1 MDSGQ
6 LSFNCRHEIMAHE
19 GYHEITPDASPV
31 RKIESVYE
39 DPLSVIWLDLTRQ
52 LGIAVH
58 RDDEV
63 FAAWDGNG
71 TLTIGKDET
80 LDPDDSLAQMI
91 FHELCHALT
100 EGESALS
107 LPDWGLEN
115 DRPDHVIRE
124 HACLHL
130 QAALAG
136 KYGLREFFA
145 TTTDFR
151 EYYDRLPADP
161 LADQSDA
168 ATRIASEAWTR
179 ATEGPWSKPLAEAL
193 ERTSEIATI
202 IKTVAGQKSL
212 WNKTQASPLSDT
224 QP

>member
-1 MDSGQ
+1 
-6 LSFNCRHEIMAHE
+6 MATE
-19 GYHEITPDASPV
+19 GYHEIISDASPV

-39 DPLSVIWLDLTRQ
+39 DPLSVIWLDLARR
-52 LGIAVH
+52 LDIAVS

-100 EGESALS
+100 EGEAALS

-136 KYGLREFFA
+136 KFGLREFFA

-151 EYYDRLPADP
+151 RYYDRLPADP
-161 LADQSDA
+161 MADQSDA

-179 ATEGPWSKPLAEAL
+179 ATQGPWSKPLSEAL
-193 ERTSEIATI
+193 QRTSEIAAI
-202 IKTVAGQKSL
+202 VKAVADQKSL
-212 WNKTQASPLSDT
+212 WNQTEASSWSQTRP
-224 QP
+224 

>member
-1 MDSGQ
+1 MS
-6 LSFNCRHEIMAHE
+6 
-19 GYHEITPDASPV
+19 DASPV

-39 DPLSVIWLDLTRQ
+39 DPLSVIWLNLAQQ
-52 LGIAVH
+52 LGITVH
-58 RDDEV
+58 RDDQV

-71 TLTIGKDET
+71 TLTIGDDAT

-100 EGESALS
+100 EGGPALS

-115 DRPDHVIRE
+115 DRPDHVVRE

-161 LADQSDA
+161 IYDDPESISSEVEMIARDA
-168 ATRIASEAWTR
+168 WRR
-179 ATEGPWSKPLAEAL
+179 ATEGPWAKSLASAL
-193 ERTSEIATI
+193 QSTSEIANI
-202 IKTVAGQKSL
+202 VNAFAGSQSL
-212 WNKTQASPLSDT
+212 WSKTQR
-224 QP
+224 

>member
-1 MDSGQ
+1 
-6 LSFNCRHEIMAHE
+6 MADE
-19 GYHEITPDASPV
+19 GYHEIMLDASPV
-31 RKIESVYE
+31 RKIECVYD
-39 DPLSVIWLDLTRQ
+39 DPLSVIWLTLAKKLDITVR
-52 LGIAVH
+52 

-71 TLTIGKDET
+71 TLTIGEDAT

-100 EGESALS
+100 EGEAALA

-115 DRPDHVIRE
+115 DQPDHVVRE

-130 QAALAG
+130 QAALSG

-151 EYYDRLPADP
+151 DYYDRLPDDPLSPKENQAAAIAREAWGRATTGRWSGPLANALQRTAEIAKIIQP
-161 LADQSDA
+161 LADA
-168 ATRIASEAWTR
+168 H
-179 ATEGPWSKPLAEAL
+179 
-193 ERTSEIATI
+193 
-202 IKTVAGQKSL
+202 SL
-212 WNKTQASPLSDT
+212 WSRTNETKS
-224 QP
+224 

>member
-1 MDSGQ
+1 
-6 LSFNCRHEIMAHE
+6 MAAE
-19 GYHEITPDASPV
+19 EYHEITPDASPV

-39 DPLSVIWLDLTRQ
+39 DPLSVIWLDLARQ
-52 LGIAVH
+52 LDIMVR

-63 FAAWDGNG
+63 FAAWDGGG
-71 TLTIGKDET
+71 TLTIGEDHT

-100 EGESALS
+100 EGEAALS
-107 LPDWGLEN
+107 LSDWGLEN
-115 DRPDHVIRE
+115 DRPDHVVRE

-136 KYGLREFFA
+136 KFGLREFFA

-161 LADQSDA
+161 LADHSDA
-168 ATRIASEAWTR
+168 ATQIAAEAWQR
-179 ATEGPWSKPLAEAL
+179 ATEGPWAKPLAKAL
-193 ERTSEIATI
+193 ERTSEIAAI
-202 IKTVAGQKSL
+202 VKAVADQKSL
-212 WNKTQASPLSDT
+212 WSQTQS
-224 QP
+224 